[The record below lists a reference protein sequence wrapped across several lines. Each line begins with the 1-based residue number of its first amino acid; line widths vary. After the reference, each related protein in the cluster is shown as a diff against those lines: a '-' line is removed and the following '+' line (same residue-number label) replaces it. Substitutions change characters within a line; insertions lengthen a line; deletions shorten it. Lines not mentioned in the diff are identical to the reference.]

1 MTEVILVAWVQ
12 WLVFHENSPMI
23 LAVCWI
29 IQKATYRFMEN
40 VEIGDN
46 LSSIYF
52 ALQNYSPQF
61 MIWRA
66 FEMASTY
73 KKP

>member
-1 MTEVILVAWVQ
+1 
-12 WLVFHENSPMI
+12 
-23 LAVCWI
+23 
-29 IQKATYRFMEN
+29 MEN

>member
-1 MTEVILVAWVQ
+1 MTKVILVAWVR
-12 WLVFHENSPMI
+12 WFHENPPI

-29 IQKATYRFMEN
+29 EKATQFMEN

-52 ALQNYSPQF
+52 ALQNYSQF
-61 MIWRA
+61 IIWRA
-66 FEMASTY
+66 FEVASTY